1 MRFALILMMGLVS
14 PGIAFSQDKV
24 STDALPF
31 TGGNLSK
38 AEPLNLTLLLDES
51 LSRVDSFPAIDT
63 SRREQQQSNA
73 LESLRAGLNETPAE
87 RAQKQAKART
97 WGWVSLGVG
106 AASATLMGVS
116 WYLSDVAYQEYQST
130 SDTATAVYYRRQVLL
145 WDTFMLVSGGTVVL
159 SLGISIP
166 LFVINPDSRA
176 VSGELKRVGSGMAAL
191 ASPEGFEK

>member
-1 MRFALILMMGLVS
+1 MRFSLILMMVLVS
-14 PGIAFSQDKV
+14 PGIAFSQNMASIV
-24 STDALPF
+24 VLPF
-31 TGGNLSK
+31 TGDNPS
-38 AEPLNLTLLLDES
+38 S
-51 LSRVDSFPAIDT
+51 VDSLQTIDT

-176 VSGELKRVGSGMAAL
+176 GTGELKRVGSGMAAL
-191 ASPEGFEK
+191 ASAEGIEK

>member
-1 MRFALILMMGLVS
+1 MIRKANLGKARMRFSLILMMVLVS
-14 PGIAFSQDKV
+14 LGIAFSQNMASIV
-24 STDALPF
+24 VLPF
-31 TGGNLSK
+31 TGDNPYS
-38 AEPLNLTLLLDES
+38 
-51 LSRVDSFPAIDT
+51 VDSLQTIDT

-176 VSGELKRVGSGMAAL
+176 GTGELKRVGSGMAAL
-191 ASPEGFEK
+191 ASAEGIEK

>member
-1 MRFALILMMGLVS
+1 
-14 PGIAFSQDKV
+14 
-24 STDALPF
+24 
-31 TGGNLSK
+31 
-38 AEPLNLTLLLDES
+38 
-51 LSRVDSFPAIDT
+51 
-63 SRREQQQSNA
+63 
-73 LESLRAGLNETPAE
+73 
-87 RAQKQAKART
+87 
-97 WGWVSLGVG
+97 VSLGVG

-176 VSGELKRVGSGMAAL
+176 GTGELKRVGSGMAAL
-191 ASPEGFEK
+191 ASAEGIEK